1 MNVVF
6 RRTTIGQL
14 IERWQSVCTQFRR
27 YILPMMCNVLAA
39 NLFVSKKLYI
49 GFIVTFQKNT
59 ELDFEKILDS
69 YNFLE

>member
-6 RRTTIGQL
+6 RRTTTGQL
-14 IERWQSVCTQFRR
+14 TKRWQSVYTQFSR
-27 YILPMMCNVLAA
+27 YMLPMMCNVLAR

-49 GFIVTFQKNT
+49 GFIATFQKNT